1 MSSNSSNT
9 AREILKIKE
18 AFPSLQNKK
27 IKLIQKIISGK
38 GKLKPCINIT
48 IKGPSHKQVIV
59 SMSIDNANKFVKE
72 SSIHIANINKT
83 PKNIKSDIIAD
94 FIHVENKGVV
104 ISITKIASPLDLQS
118 IKKYIKNA
126 HYIEV
131 DQMEPPRLF
140 QSKLYLK
147 IIGILYLFEQTNAC
161 ITSDDIKK
169 ILKNN
174 HIFNNIVLASKPRV
188 IKVSPKSDIA
198 IVWINIWD
206 AQSGIKAKS
215 LINRRFNVGSFIA
228 IICGA
233 NMNPRVPQ
241 YKNCWKW
248 GHISDVCRI

>member
-1 MSSNSSNT
+1 
-9 AREILKIKE
+9 LKIKE

-27 IKLIQKIISGK
+27 IKLIQKIISGE

-48 IKGPSHKQVIV
+48 IKGPSRKQVIV
-59 SMSIDNANKFVKE
+59 SMSIDNAN
-72 SSIHIANINKT
+72 INKT
-83 PKNIKSDIIAD
+83 LKNIKSDIIAD

-104 ISITKIASPLDLQS
+104 ISINKVTSPLDLQS

-131 DQMEPPRLF
+131 DQMEPLRLS

-206 AQSGIKAKS
+206 AQSGMMLGI
-215 LINRRFNVGSFIA
+215 VHTG
-228 IICGA
+228 
-233 NMNPRVPQ
+233 VE
-241 YKNCWKW
+241 
-248 GHISDVCRI
+248 VCRMDSELSRLVERPWLQLMCCTVCLPHGCNFR